1 MNWYKASISLAGG
14 DEETIVMRV
23 LGVSENSALGLLHR
37 WLTYVNAQTAD
48 GVTRLLPEDLDRVL
62 RYDGD
67 GSPLMDGNGQPLPH
81 SNAHAY
87 HALNACGWVTLN
99 ERGEVCAIDFEK
111 HNSQSAK
118 DRACAAARTAKSK
131 KKKREDEGNGQP
143 LPHSNGQPLPDKRR
157 EEYIKENSSSE
168 LKENRADDSGH
179 GLVDVA
185 MTPEPDDAPTA
196 REAPRPVDA
205 DEVADYLVTL
215 PMLKLTAGQRL
226 EAARAFFDEMEAVGW
241 VSKHGQIVWRWKAA
255 ARRWACA
262 WAENNHGAAHRG
274 GQAARPSRTT
284 GTINDRDHS
293 NYDDI

>member
-1 MNWYKASISLAGG
+1 MNWYKANISLAGG

-67 GSPLMDGNGQPLPH
+67 GSPLMEGNGQPLPH

-99 ERGEVCAIDFEK
+99 ERGEVCAMDFEK

-143 LPHSNGQPLPDKRR
+143 LPHSNGQPSPDKRR
-157 EEYIKENSSSE
+157 IYNKENGSTDVE
-168 LKENRADDSGH
+168 PKERRGARPSG
-179 GLVDVA
+179 A
-185 MTPEPDDAPTA
+185 A
-196 REAPRPVDA
+196 EAPAEGGGNEAPGHRLRPADA
-205 DEVADYLVTL
+205 GEVEAHLSGIAV
-215 PMLKLTAGQRL
+215 LKLTPAERQK
-226 EAARAFFDEMEAVGW
+226 AALLFFNEMESVGW
-241 VSKHGQIVWRWKAA
+241 IDPKGRAIRDWKTS
-255 ARRWACA
+255 ACNFA
-262 WAENNHGAAHRG
+262 IRYGENAHTPFRG
-274 GQAARPSRTT
+274 VQRQQELSRNNMTSN
-284 GTINDRDHS
+284 GNGVN
-293 NYDDI
+293 NYDIR

>member
-1 MNWYKASISLAGG
+1 MNWYKANISLAGG

-67 GSPLMDGNGQPLPH
+67 GSPLMNGNGQPLPH

-99 ERGEVCAIDFEK
+99 ERGEVCAMDFEK

-143 LPHSNGQPLPDKRR
+143 LPHSNGQPSPDKRR
-157 EEYIKENSSSE
+157 IYNKENGSTDVE
-168 LKENRADDSGH
+168 PKER
-179 GLVDVA
+179 
-185 MTPEPDDAPTA
+185 
-196 REAPRPVDA
+196 REARPSGAAEVDS
-205 DEVADYLVTL
+205 YLSTL
-215 PMLKLTAGQRL
+215 PVLKLTPEQRQR
-226 EAARAFFDEMEAVGW
+226 AAAAYFDEMESVGW
-241 VSKHGQIVWRWKAA
+241 VDKQGRNVWDWRAA
-255 ARRWACA
+255 ARRWAA
-262 WAENNHGAAHRG
+262 SWANNEHTPFRG
-274 GQAARPSRTT
+274 GQRQQGLSRNNMTSN
-284 GTINDRDHS
+284 GNGVN
-293 NYDDI
+293 NYDIR